1 MTTINKIILLTGRF
15 PKSQKRVEI
24 ILKKQKM
31 TKNKLSPI
39 LLLVTGLLWAGLAQA
54 QESANASGGDA
65 TGSGGTVAYSV
76 GQVVYTTNTNATGTV
91 SQGVQQA
98 YEIFTVGIKET
109 ELNISLSVFPNPT
122 ADNLTL
128 QISDYNNEIL
138 RYQLIDMQG
147 KIIDARQ
154 ISAQQTQI
162 DMNSLPSATYFINVV
177 NQENKIVK
185 SFKIIKN

>member
-1 MTTINKIILLTGRF
+1 MA
-15 PKSQKRVEI
+15 
-24 ILKKQKM
+24 
-31 TKNKLSPI
+31 KNKSRPI
-39 LLLVTGLLWAGLAQA
+39 ALLATGLLWAGLAQA

-76 GQVVYTTNTNATGTV
+76 GQVVYNTNTDASGTV

-98 YEIFTVGIKET
+98 YEIFTVGIQET

-128 QISDYNNEIL
+128 QIGNYNNEQFS
-138 RYQLIDMQG
+138 YQLFDMQG
-147 KIIDARQ
+147 KLLNNGLVNT
-154 ISAQQTQI
+154 QQTQI
-162 DMNSLPSATYFINVV
+162 NTSTLPPATYFINLV
-177 NQENKIVK
+177 NQENEPVQ